1 MHPVEDISWSYRG
14 QDKLL
19 VLIIIKIVT
28 LCWKKSKKYENQE
41 SDPVVIYAEIASLI
55 SILK

>member
-1 MHPVEDISWSYRG
+1 MHPVKGISWSYRG

-41 SDPVVIYAEIASLI
+41 SNPVVIYAEVASLV
-55 SILK
+55 SKLK